1 MKLHYRD
8 DSHLYGWSSAFGRN
22 IIFTLTLIALG
33 LSIFLQ
39 DKALGLAFA
48 DVSAADHIGYTLR
61 VTARIAFFLLLLAMI
76 ARPIRQLTGMGGE
89 LLRHRRYIGLSM
101 AFVHTVHFGYV
112 VAFVQNSGQALEL
125 VTIIGG
131 GLAFFLTCVMALT
144 SNNTSQRVLGIWW
157 GRLHTFS
164 VYYVWLIFMNTFI
177 GVLLT
182 ENNVLYIGIVAAGL
196 VAVSLR
202 IAVRVT
208 QRFKRT
214 A

>member
-1 MKLHYRD
+1 
-8 DSHLYGWSSAFGRN
+8 
-22 IIFTLTLIALG
+22 
-33 LSIFLQ
+33 
-39 DKALGLAFA
+39 
-48 DVSAADHIGYTLR
+48 
-61 VTARIAFFLLLLAMI
+61 
-76 ARPIRQLTGMGGE
+76 
-89 LLRHRRYIGLSM
+89 
-101 AFVHTVHFGYV
+101 V
-112 VAFVQNSGQALEL
+112 VAFLQNSGQALEL

-131 GLAFFLTCVMALT
+131 GLAFFLTWVMALT

-164 VYYVWLIFMNTFI
+164 IYYVWLIFMNTFI